1 MKHFFLFSLLFLGNL
16 MHAQKKYD
24 QFYVNHKNDTIQ
36 CEIINFSNKRV
47 NVIANG
53 VTMSLS
59 PKLIKSFS
67 SYTSNEYRN
76 FTILKNDVNNFYE
89 ENIIGKISFYKVY
102 TSNGNSGILPVMVKN
117 DKIVYLNVLNP
128 RKRIAELISDCPSLL
143 KEWNETEIYKTS
155 DKEKIVNAYNSD
167 CK

>member
-1 MKHFFLFSLLFLGNL
+1 MKQFFLFSLLFLGNL
-16 MHAQKKYD
+16 IFAQKKYD
-24 QFYVNHKNDTIQ
+24 QFYVNHKNDTVQ
-36 CEIINFSNKRV
+36 CEIINFSNKKV
-47 NVIANG
+47 NVIAKG

-67 SYTSNEYRN
+67 SYTSNGYRN

-102 TSNGNSGILPVMVKN
+102 TSNGYNGTLPVMVKN

-128 RKRIAELISDCPSLL
+128 RKRIAELISDCPNLL
-143 KEWNETEIYKTS
+143 KEWNETENYKTS

>member
-1 MKHFFLFSLLFLGNL
+1 MKQIFLFSLLFLGSL
-16 MHAQKKYD
+16 MYAQKKYD

-53 VTMSLS
+53 IKMSLS
-59 PKLIKSFS
+59 PKQIKSFAS
-67 SYTSNEYRN
+67 HTSNGYRN
-76 FTILKNDVNNFYE
+76 FTILKNDLNNFYE
-89 ENIIGKISFYKVY
+89 ENITGKLSFYKVY
-102 TSNGNSGILPVMVKN
+102 TSNGYTGILPVMVKN

-128 RKRIAELISDCPSLL
+128 RKRIAELINDCPSLL
-143 KEWNETEIYKTS
+143 KEWNETANYNTS
-155 DKEKIVNAYNSD
+155 DKEKIVNAYNRD